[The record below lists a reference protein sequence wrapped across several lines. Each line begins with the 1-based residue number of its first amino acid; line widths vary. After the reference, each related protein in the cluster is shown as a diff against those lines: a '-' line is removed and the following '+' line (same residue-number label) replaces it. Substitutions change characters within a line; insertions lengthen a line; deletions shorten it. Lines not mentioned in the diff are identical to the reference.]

1 MREKDEQIFAKDKA
15 AYLPVFSRYGI
26 VLDHGEGAYV
36 YDSSGK
42 KYIDFLAGI
51 AVNVLG
57 HAHPALVR
65 AVTEQAKK
73 MIHCSN
79 LYYTQ
84 AQADAAARLAK
95 LSGLGKVFFG
105 NSGAEANEGAIKLAR
120 KHAWR
125 RDPEKIEIITAY
137 HSFHGRT
144 LASLTA
150 TGQPHYHEGFGP
162 LPGGFSYVDYGDG
175 DALEKKMSEKTCAVM
190 LETIQGEG
198 GVHVPPPGYLERARE
213 LCNKYDACLILDEIQ
228 CGMGRTGTFFAYE
241 QFGIKPDIVTLA
253 KGLAGGVPIGA
264 FIASD
269 KVAAAFAPGD
279 HGSTFGGNPLACAA
293 ALAVQ
298 HIFRTQP
305 IFENAAVNAKWLTKR
320 METEILSHPNVG
332 EVRHLGLIHA
342 FELVADKKTKE
353 PLPAAQRT
361 GYEVYRHAL
370 RHGLLLRPIGDV
382 LYFNPPLNITQA
394 ELDTAI
400 DLAKTALNE
409 VLPATA

>member
-125 RDPEKIEIITAY
+125 KDPGKIEIITAC

-162 LPGGFSYVDYGDG
+162 LPGGFSYVDYGDSG
-175 DALEKKMSEKTCAVM
+175 ALEKKMSEKTCAVM

-198 GVHVPPPGYLERARE
+198 GVHVPPPGYLEKARE

-228 CGMGRTGTFFAYE
+228 CGMGRTGTLFAYE
-241 QFGIKPDIVTLA
+241 QFGVKPDIVTLA

-293 ALAVQ
+293 ALAVLDEMEKPEFLP
-298 HIFRTQP
+298 H
-305 IFENAAVNAKWLTKR
+305 VAK
-320 METEILSHPNVG
+320 VG
-332 EVRHLGLIHA
+332 AYFQDQLGALREKYPRLITEVRGRGLMLG
-342 FELVADKKTKE
+342 
-353 PLPAAQRT
+353 AQL
-361 GYEVYRHAL
+361 A
-370 RHGLLLRPIGDV
+370 RPGRDVVNDCLARGAIINCTAGDV
-382 LYFNPPLNITQA
+382 LRFVPPLIVTEEQVDEMIA
-394 ELDTAI
+394 ILD
-400 DLAKTALNE
+400 K
-409 VLPATA
+409 VLSLLS

>member
-125 RDPEKIEIITAY
+125 KDPEKIEIITAY

-198 GVHVPPPGYLERARE
+198 GVHVPPPGYLEKARE
-213 LCNKYDACLILDEIQ
+213 LCDKYNACLILDEIQ

-269 KVAAAFAPGD
+269 EVAAAFNPGD

-293 ALAVQ
+293 ALAVLDEMEKPEFLP
-298 HIFRTQP
+298 H
-305 IFENAAVNAKWLTKR
+305 VAK
-320 METEILSHPNVG
+320 VG
-332 EVRHLGLIHA
+332 AYFQDQLGALREKYPRLITEVRGRGLMLG
-342 FELVADKKTKE
+342 
-353 PLPAAQRT
+353 AQLAQPGRDIVNDCLARGAIINCT
-361 GYEVYRHAL
+361 A
-370 RHGLLLRPIGDV
+370 GDV
-382 LYFNPPLNITQA
+382 LRFVPPLIVTEKEVDEMIA
-394 ELDTAI
+394 ILD
-400 DLAKTALNE
+400 K
-409 VLPATA
+409 VLSSPS

>member
-125 RDPEKIEIITAY
+125 KDPEKIEIITAY

-198 GVHVPPPGYLERARE
+198 GVHVPPPGYLEKARE

-241 QFGIKPDIVTLA
+241 QFGFTPDIVTLA

-293 ALAVQ
+293 ALAVLD
-298 HIFRTQP
+298 
-305 IFENAAVNAKWLTKR
+305 E
-320 METEILSHPNVG
+320 MEKPEFLSHVAKVG
-332 EVRHLGLIHA
+332 AYFQDQLGALREKYPRLITEVRGRGLMLG
-342 FELVADKKTKE
+342 
-353 PLPAAQRT
+353 AQLT
-361 GYEVYRHAL
+361 
-370 RHGLLLRPIGDV
+370 RPGRDVVNDCLARGAIINCTAGDV
-382 LYFNPPLNITQA
+382 LRFVPPLIVTEEQVDEMIA
-394 ELDTAI
+394 ILD
-400 DLAKTALNE
+400 K
-409 VLPATA
+409 VLSLLS

>member
-125 RDPEKIEIITAY
+125 KDPEKIEIITAY

-198 GVHVPPPGYLERARE
+198 GVHVPPPGYLEKARE

-293 ALAVQ
+293 ALAVLDEMEKPEFLP
-298 HIFRTQP
+298 H
-305 IFENAAVNAKWLTKR
+305 VAK
-320 METEILSHPNVG
+320 VG
-332 EVRHLGLIHA
+332 AYFQDQLGALREKYPRLITEVRGRGLMLG
-342 FELVADKKTKE
+342 
-353 PLPAAQRT
+353 AQLAQPGRT
-361 GYEVYRHAL
+361 IVNDCLAKGA
-370 RHGLLLRPIGDV
+370 IINCTAGDV
-382 LYFNPPLNITQA
+382 LRFVPPLIVTEEEVDEMIA
-394 ELDTAI
+394 ILD
-400 DLAKTALNE
+400 K
-409 VLPATA
+409 VLSSPS

>member
-175 DALEKKMSEKTCAVM
+175 DALEKK
-190 LETIQGEG
+190 
-198 GVHVPPPGYLERARE
+198 
-213 LCNKYDACLILDEIQ
+213 
-228 CGMGRTGTFFAYE
+228 
-241 QFGIKPDIVTLA
+241 
-253 KGLAGGVPIGA
+253 
-264 FIASD
+264 
-269 KVAAAFAPGD
+269 
-279 HGSTFGGNPLACAA
+279 
-293 ALAVQ
+293 
-298 HIFRTQP
+298 
-305 IFENAAVNAKWLTKR
+305 
-320 METEILSHPNVG
+320 
-332 EVRHLGLIHA
+332 
-342 FELVADKKTKE
+342 
-353 PLPAAQRT
+353 
-361 GYEVYRHAL
+361 
-370 RHGLLLRPIGDV
+370 
-382 LYFNPPLNITQA
+382 
-394 ELDTAI
+394 
-400 DLAKTALNE
+400 NE
-409 VLPATA
+409 

>member
-1 MREKDEQIFAKDKA
+1 MKERDEQIFAKDKA

-26 VLDHGEGAYV
+26 VLDHGDGAYV

-95 LSGLGKVFFG
+95 LSRLGKVFFG

-125 RDPEKIEIITAY
+125 KDPGKIEIITAY

-198 GVHVPPPGYLERARE
+198 GVHVPPPGYLEKARE

-228 CGMGRTGTFFAYE
+228 CGMGRTGTLFAYE
-241 QFGIKPDIVTLA
+241 QFGVKPDIVTLA

-293 ALAVQ
+293 ALAVLDEMEKPEFLP
-298 HIFRTQP
+298 H
-305 IFENAAVNAKWLTKR
+305 VAK
-320 METEILSHPNVG
+320 VG
-332 EVRHLGLIHA
+332 AYFQDQLGALREKYPRLITEVRGRGLMLG
-342 FELVADKKTKE
+342 
-353 PLPAAQRT
+353 AQL
-361 GYEVYRHAL
+361 A
-370 RHGLLLRPIGDV
+370 RPGRDVVNDCLARGAIINCTAGDV
-382 LYFNPPLNITQA
+382 LRFVPPLIVTEEQVDEMIA
-394 ELDTAI
+394 ILD
-400 DLAKTALNE
+400 K
-409 VLPATA
+409 VLSLLS